1 MGSLQ
6 ELHVKIPEDEVTAIE
21 YPGFVRNSDRALQTL
36 GGLNAIAAAVSS
48 KQHLRLRHR
57 PEDRTSHPLFGE
69 RVEAPRLLLRIA
81 RRKPQ
86 QQQHDAPAA
95 AAAAPAPGSPQQ
107 QQQQDAVQPETSN
120 QLQLQNANTEANG
133 ATAEDGGEVTVS
145 VVARV
150 TPTFRFS
157 GLADFVYLP
166 TDPLLHTRTRDGLP
180 FEQRAARAEPT
191 RAVQPLLLVPQLFS
205 WLDMPQDYA
214 FRQLQPKAGRGAC
227 RCSCGEGCVAWLRR
241 VDACGCWTWIAVGR
255 SVPPYSSSPTW
266 DRAQGPRLVRQGGC

>member
-6 ELHVKIPEDEVTAIE
+6 ELHVKIPDYEVTAIE

-36 GGLNAIAAAVSS
+36 GGLDAIAAAVSS

-69 RVEAPRLLLRIA
+69 RVEIPRLLLRIA

-86 QQQHDAPAA
+86 QQQHDAAA
-95 AAAAPAPGSPQQ
+95 ADAAAAPPAPSSPQQ
-107 QQQQDAVQPETSN
+107 QQQQHDPMQPDTST
-120 QLQLQNANTEANG
+120 QLQLTNGNTDANG
-133 ATAEDGGEVTVS
+133 AADEDGGEVTVS

-166 TDPLLHTRTRDGLP
+166 TDPLLHTRSRDGLP

-214 FRQLQPKAGRGAC
+214 FRQLQPKAGKG
-227 RCSCGEGCVAWLRR
+227 G
-241 VDACGCWTWIAVGR
+241 T
-255 SVPPYSSSPTW
+255 
-266 DRAQGPRLVRQGGC
+266 GPRGKGVCMA